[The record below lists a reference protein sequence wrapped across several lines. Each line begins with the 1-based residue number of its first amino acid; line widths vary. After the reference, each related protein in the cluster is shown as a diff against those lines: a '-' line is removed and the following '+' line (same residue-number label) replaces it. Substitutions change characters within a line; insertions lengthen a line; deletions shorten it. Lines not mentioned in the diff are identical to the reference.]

1 MYENNRP
8 ASKAKRHDS
17 PEKFF
22 MLLGAFLIVHNLR
35 DDRLSLYID
44 FHSHIKTPIQ
54 AICWVLWQGR
64 LMFEGTMEE
73 KNWIVSN
80 KFDLFQLDAS
90 LWL

>member
-44 FHSHIKTPIQ
+44 FHSYQNTNSGNLLSVMTGPFN
-54 AICWVLWQGR
+54 VRRDNGR
-64 LMFEGTMEE
+64 
-73 KNWIVSN
+73 K
-80 KFDLFQLDAS
+80 KLDR
-90 LWL
+90 L